1 MRRLEFEAK
10 SLDDAMNVAIEEF
23 RVSKKYIT
31 LNVLDEKKG
40 FLKPTSYRVEAL
52 FEANIKDVICDYIS
66 SVMEAMDVEYSLD
79 ISNNDNSFTFKLETD
94 NNPLLIGREGKTLG
108 AMQFLI
114 KQLTYIY
121 DMEHVNVS
129 VDVGGYKDT
138 RILQLEILATKTAK
152 EVARTKI
159 SAKLTPM
166 NSYERRI
173 IHSKLSEWRD
183 VITESTGDE
192 PNRCLVIKP
201 RDK

>member
-10 SLDDAMNVAIEEF
+10 SLEDAKQIAVEEF
-23 RVSKKYIT
+23 RVSEEYIKI
-31 LNVLDEKKG
+31 NVLDEKKS

-52 FEANIKDVICDYIS
+52 FDVDVKELIYNYLTSILDA
-66 SVMEAMDVEYSLD
+66 MEVEYSVD
-79 ISNNDNSFTFKLETD
+79 ISNNDNAITFKVETD

-108 AMQFLI
+108 AFQFLA

-121 DMEHVNVS
+121 DAEHVNVS
-129 VDVGGYKDT
+129 IDVGGYKDT

-159 SAKLTPM
+159 EAKLSPM

-173 IHSKLSEWRD
+173 IHSKLAEWRD
-183 VITESTGDE
+183 VVTESVGEE
-192 PNRCLVIKP
+192 PKRCLVIRP
-201 RDK
+201 RGK